1 MKKNEKI
8 WTLARD
14 AALRVDFI
22 INGRE
27 LYLYTNAIYTA
38 MLWGWSGDIEKKE
51 KEISVKQVLEE
62 ITF

>member
-1 MKKNEKI
+1 MKKNEII
-8 WTLARD
+8 WAIARD

-27 LYLYTNAIYTA
+27 LYLYTNAIYAA

-51 KEISVKQVLEE
+51 KEILVKQVLEE